1 MSVYDNFELL
11 MDEVLKEKNVNWH
24 PVVSQIS
31 LNTVPGY
38 ENDFH
43 KGTGSLLYKWTKS
56 SIVQDENGLEKIELE
71 KNETPLSESDFTV
84 LCSQFVGTV
93 FEEIYNDLNKHYV
106 LGRVRLMKS
115 NPKTCLTWHVDPS
128 PRIHYP
134 IKTQEGCFMV
144 IEDEVKHLEEN
155 KWYWTNTV
163 VKHTA
168 FNASSEYRIHLVA
181 AILGE
186 K

>member
-1 MSVYDNFELL
+1 
-11 MDEVLKEKNVNWH
+11 
-24 PVVSQIS
+24 
-31 LNTVPGY
+31 
-38 ENDFH
+38 
-43 KGTGSLLYKWTKS
+43 
-56 SIVQDENGLEKIELE
+56 
-71 KNETPLSESDFTV
+71 
-84 LCSQFVGTV
+84 
-93 FEEIYNDLNKHYV
+93 
-106 LGRVRLMKS
+106 
-115 NPKTCLTWHVDPS
+115 
-128 PRIHYP
+128 
-134 IKTQEGCFMV
+134 MV